1 MSTDA
6 PTSSD
11 VRPIVSDDAVP
22 QSSAQVGEAG
32 FAAGSAVDVP
42 ESVSSADSA
51 EAEGGKLKP
60 KPKGARKPKPCVRC
74 DERRKRER
82 EYARASR
89 VRAKL
94 TKDGA
99 APADAAMEVSG
110 EAAAPASGQ

>member
-51 EAEGGKLKP
+51 EAEGGKLKS
-60 KPKGARKPKPCVRC
+60 KPCVRC

-110 EAAAPASGQ
+110 EAAAPAGGQ

>member
-22 QSSAQVGEAG
+22 KSVPAQVGEAG
-32 FAAGSAVDVP
+32 FAAGSAEVP
-42 ESVSSADSA
+42 ESISSADTA

-60 KPKGARKPKPCVRC
+60 KQKGARKPKPCVRC

-99 APADAAMEVSG
+99 APADAAMEVGG
-110 EAAAPASGQ
+110 EAAAPAGGQ